1 MRRTL
6 AHAYG
11 FGAYLLA
18 LGTIA
23 YAVGFLA
30 NVAVP
35 TPIDSGTTGSVG
47 TAAAVNVALLGL
59 FGLQHSLMARPWFK
73 DAWTRLVPAPVERS
87 TYVLLASLA
96 LLVMMVGW
104 QPLTGDVWRVEGP
117 LAWLLWTGFAGG
129 WLLMLASVY
138 QIDKDDLMGLAQVR
152 AYRAGRPYKPPD
164 FQTPAL
170 YRRVRHPLMTG
181 FLLAFWSTPRM
192 TVGHQLFAA
201 GMTAYVV
208 VGVTLEERDLVAT
221 FGDRYRT
228 YRAAVPA
235 FVPRPGQSAPP
246 ELVEE
251 AGSAE

>member
-1 MRRTL
+1 MHRTL

-18 LGTIA
+18 LATIG

-35 TPIDSGTTGSVG
+35 TPIDAGATGSIG
-47 TAAAVNVALLGL
+47 TAVAVNVALLGL
-59 FGLQHSLMARPWFK
+59 FGLQHSLMARPGFK

-96 LLVMMVGW
+96 LLLLMAGW
-104 QPLTGDVWRVEGP
+104 QPLDGVVWRVEGP
-117 LAWLLWTGFAGG
+117 LTWLLWAGFAGG

-138 QIDKDDLMGLAQVR
+138 LIDKDDLMGLAQVR
-152 AYRAGRPYKPPD
+152 AYRAGRPYESPD

-192 TVGHQLFAA
+192 TVGHLLFAA

-208 VGVTLEERDLVAT
+208 VGVTLEERDLVAA
-221 FGDRYRT
+221 FGDQYRA
-228 YRAAVPA
+228 YRAAVPP
-235 FVPRPGQSAPP
+235 FVPRPGRSAPAG
-246 ELVEE
+246 LGEE
-251 AGSAE
+251 DEPAE